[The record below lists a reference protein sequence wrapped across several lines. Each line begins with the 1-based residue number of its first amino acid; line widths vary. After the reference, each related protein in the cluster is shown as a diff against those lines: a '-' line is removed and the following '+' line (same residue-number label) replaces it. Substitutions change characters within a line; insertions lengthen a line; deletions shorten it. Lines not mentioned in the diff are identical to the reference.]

1 MDRKAKVWLVTVAAV
16 LLTVA
21 AAYAEVYSMTVTRKD
36 TDLYRIDGTRLYV
49 ETRWCY
55 EFAIGEEAIL
65 RYDPN
70 EGPYG
75 SNKLVFVSSDTVCDV
90 VRVIG

>member
-1 MDRKAKVWLVTVAAV
+1 MDRQAKVWVVAVAAT
-16 LLTVA
+16 LLTA
-21 AAYAEVYSMTVTRKD
+21 ALAHAEVYSVTVTRKD
-36 TDLYRIDGTRLYV
+36 QDLYRIDGTRLYV
-49 ETRWCY
+49 ETRWCH
-55 EFAIGEEAIL
+55 EFAYGEEAIL